1 MRGQEGGTRF
11 IYCIQAV
18 RMVAFAQERLNNG
31 AESERAAGFMLVAM
45 SMTKD
50 GSSRS
55 TFRAI
60 LGATKLAS
68 LLCPLA
74 LPAQ

>member
-1 MRGQEGGTRF
+1 
-11 IYCIQAV
+11 
-18 RMVAFAQERLNNG
+18 MVAFAQEVLNNG

-74 LPAQ
+74 LRAQ